1 MSLQP
6 KGHKS
11 PAVHIS
17 DVQLWRKVVLPDRL
31 SESLV
36 HTRDGLRNPSQ
47 LPETGAKRDLLEHG
61 EDPTQIHT
69 TTASD
74 KGRVSVNDSVMKRH
88 ASSLLVFSG
97 QGLETLG
104 FFGAPFNRVPSKQCL
119 LCLALV

>member
-1 MSLQP
+1 MYLQP

-11 PAVHIS
+11 PAVRWS
-17 DVQLWRKVVLPDRL
+17 DAQLWRKVPNR

-36 HTRDGLRNPSQ
+36 HTHDGLRTPSQ

-61 EDPTQIHT
+61 KHPTQIHT
-69 TTASD
+69 TTASNE
-74 KGRVSVNDSVMKRH
+74 GLVSVNDSVMKRH

-97 QGLETLG
+97 YG
-104 FFGAPFNRVPSKQCL
+104 FEMLAFVSAPLIRVPSKQRP